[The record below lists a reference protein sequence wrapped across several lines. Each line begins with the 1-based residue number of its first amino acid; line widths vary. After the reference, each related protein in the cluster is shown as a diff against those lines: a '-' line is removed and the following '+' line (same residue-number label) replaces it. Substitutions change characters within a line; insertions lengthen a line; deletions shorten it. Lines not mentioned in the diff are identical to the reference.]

1 MMLGHEYYNY
11 LYEYMGAS
19 GYNFGI
25 DGATELAQVLN
36 KNGDPYSYSNAYN
49 NEAIFL
55 PRNVQLR

>member
-1 MMLGHEYYNY
+1 MLGHEYYNY

-36 KNGDPYSYSNAYN
+36 KK
-49 NEAIFL
+49 
-55 PRNVQLR
+55 R